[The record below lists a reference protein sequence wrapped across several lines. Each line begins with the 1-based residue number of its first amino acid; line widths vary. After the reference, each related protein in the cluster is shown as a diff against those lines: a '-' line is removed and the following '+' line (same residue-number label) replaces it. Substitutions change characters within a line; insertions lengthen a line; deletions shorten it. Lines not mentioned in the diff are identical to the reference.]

1 MFVKPP
7 SPRLSHLLSRLT
19 DELLDPSEAE
29 ELDEIL
35 RRDPASRDHYRSH
48 AAVHMELPEV
58 LAEQDGLPV
67 RPARRWSYRWILP
80 VAALA
85 LITAGGLSWWRAY
98 SRGSSLGK
106 IKDASGETVLGVV
119 SLANDVRWS
128 LPSPAKPG
136 QQLVRG
142 TLKLFSGE
150 LTVTM
155 GDGRL
160 ISLRGP
166 AEMEMTSENAGSLHS
181 GQAAFLMTRQQQRR
195 PYIVY
200 VPNGAVVDQ
209 GTEFSV
215 NVAADGLATDVHVFE
230 GHATASTLGKS
241 GLSCEESQL
250 GSGDTIRITTKLE
263 RSPATVDAFL
273 RVIQTVPR
281 KNSTGNAA
289 YAKAVMS
296 SSPAAYWRFERLNS
310 ERQVPDET
318 GGQGLQ
324 LYENARLDGSDNQ
337 SYLAVNDHDAKGF
350 ASTRAGLPG
359 LNAAGGRTIECLFY
373 STRER
378 YCTIM
383 AFELEGLA
391 APGIRIPYMTK
402 HAPQSF
408 LLERTRLKG
417 EFMGLIH
424 PDYSV
429 RAMFRSP
436 AGFVDGTNTYS
447 RESHLLYQWVHVAVT
462 YDDTAIRLYINGE
475 LSCEKKVALVFDDSQ
490 LRPIVGRLQSSPQGE
505 QRQWIGA
512 IDELALYRRALSP
525 QEINSHYVAL
535 KE

>member
-1 MFVKPP
+1 MHIKPP

-19 DELLDPSEAE
+19 DELLDPAEAE

-48 AAVHMELPEV
+48 TAIHMELPEV
-58 LAEQDGLPV
+58 LAEHDGLLV
-67 RPARRWSYRWILP
+67 NPARRWSYRWFLV
-80 VAALA
+80 VAALF
-85 LITAGGLSWWRAY
+85 LVTAGGLSWWRSYA
-98 SRGSSLGK
+98 SRPSVGK
-106 IKDASGETVLGVV
+106 IEDESGEIVLGVV

-136 QQLVRG
+136 QQLIRG
-142 TLKLFSGE
+142 TLKLSSGE

-166 AEMEMTSENAGSLHS
+166 AEMDLTSENEGSLHS

-230 GHATASTLGKS
+230 GQATASTLGKS
-241 GLSCEESQL
+241 GGSSEETRL
-250 GSGDTIRITTKLE
+250 GRDDSIRITTKLD
-263 RSPATVDAFL
+263 RSPVTVDGFL
-273 RVIQTVPR
+273 RVIQAVPR

-337 SYLAVNDHDAKGF
+337 SYLAVNDTDAKGF
-350 ASTRAGLPG
+350 AATRAGVTG
-359 LNAAGGRTIECLFY
+359 LNTADGRTIECLFY

-383 AFELEGLA
+383 ALELDGTPS
-391 APGIRIPYMTK
+391 PGIRIPPLTR

-429 RAMFRSP
+429 RALLRSP
-436 AGFVDGTNTYS
+436 AGFVSGTNTYS
-447 RESHLLYQWVHVAVT
+447 SESHLLYQWVHAAVT
-462 YDDTAIRLYINGE
+462 YDGASIRLYINGE
-475 LSCEKKVALVFDDSQ
+475 LSGKNQVALAFDDSRM
-490 LRPIVGRLQSSPQGE
+490 RPVVGRLQPSPNGE

-525 QEINSHYVAL
+525 QEIRSHYAAL
-535 KE
+535 KK